1 MKKLLTLA
9 VILAMAAATTSA
21 QVTFTYEGGENCD
34 NWNMNTSPQN
44 VTIDGQIWRANPG
57 PTDGKYSYVILKT
70 SDNSK
75 THIQGYTITLASNS
89 QTDGRLPYTWT
100 LEGSNDK
107 ENWTLIHRQMQANR
121 MAEDFDDPNTSTNN
135 KSYTYYCN
143 TKNNTP
149 YTYFKLTVT
158 GKTRG
163 SWGCF
168 EIASLNLIP
177 SNVGFSGS
185 GNGMDGDTNTKQE
198 GNSFPQTITVTG
210 SASTR
215 ITGFQFTTGN
225 DNADWPGRNPRTIKV
240 EGSSDNTNWTQLL
253 LLENYTGMEDKNYY
267 PYVFDIDGNQSY
279 LYYKFSFSDVTA
291 QWNYFQVSEIAL
303 ITPLEPLQ
311 ISTPA
316 DLTNF
321 ALLVNNGS
329 TSVDAVLTDDIDMSG
344 VTGWWPIGG
353 TDDSNDG
360 NNGNKAYKGTFDGKN
375 HTIDNLVQ
383 DNNGN
388 NNQGLF
394 GVVNGGCVIK
404 NLILGSG
411 CQFKGAK
418 FVGAFVGSS
427 RGSGWVTIQNC
438 GNEGAVTASGNN
450 AAAFIGCVVGGGPA
464 TRITDC
470 YNRGNISGNAESAIL
485 TGWFGGHNSVNVNNF
500 YNTGSITG
508 CGDGNPLYRNNQN
521 FTFNNVYHTS
531 AEQGAT
537 KIEEGWLTSG
547 ELCYKLGESF
557 KQDLSQESYPIPF
570 GTKAVSAGKWFND
583 TDNDVYYNLEDDNYT
598 VYKIDMNESQTAYN
612 VPNNV
617 TVKNFSF
624 SRTYI
629 ADQWIGMCI
638 PVSIMCPT
646 DWDARELNSVNG
658 NGENATMMFSETN
671 TLWAGKP
678 YLIKPNSSVYLTL
691 TLGNAQII
699 SAEEAESQNTQSING
714 INMIG
719 NLHQTNIT
727 TGDFYI
733 NTSSQLKK
741 LTAAS
746 ATLKGFRAYF
756 TVDGSSN
763 VKALSFD
770 FDDDATSIEMV
781 NDQSSMVND
790 QPIYNLAGQR
800 LGKMQKG
807 INIVNGKKILF

>member
-21 QVTFTYEGGENCD
+21 QVTFTYEGGQNCD
-34 NWNMNTSPQN
+34 TWNMNTSPQN

-57 PTDGKYSYVILKT
+57 PNEGKYSYVILKT

-143 TKNNTP
+143 TKNDTP

-225 DNADWPGRNPRTIKV
+225 DNANWTGRNPRTIKV

-267 PYVFDIDGNQSY
+267 PYVFNIDGSQNY

-321 ALLVNNGS
+321 ATLVNNGS
-329 TSVDAVLTDDIDMSG
+329 TSVDAVLTDDIDMTG
-344 VTGWWPIGG
+344 VTGWTPIGK
-353 TDDSNDG
+353 TDDGGDG
-360 NNGNKAYKGTFDGKN
+360 NNGDKAYKGTFNGN
-375 HTIDNLVQ
+375 GHTINNLREDVTTY
-383 DNNGN
+383 

-394 GVVNGGCVIK
+394 GVVNGGCTIK
-404 NLILGSG
+404 NLILGPG
-411 CQFKGAK
+411 CYFYGGNY
-418 FVGAFVGSS
+418 VGAFVGSS
-427 RGSGWVTIQNC
+427 RGSGWVTIENC
-438 GNEGAVTASGNN
+438 GNEASVGSEYDPINLHG
-450 AAAFIGCVVGGGPA
+450 AAFIGVVVQGGPA
-464 TRITDC
+464 TRITNC
-470 YNRGNISGNAESAIL
+470 YNKGTVIGKNGSNSTIL
-485 TGWFGGHNSVNVNNF
+485 TGWFGGHGSVEVNNF
-500 YNTGSITG
+500 YNIGSVQGTD
-508 CGDGNPLYRNNQN
+508 GDNLFYRNSMGI
-521 FTFNNVYHTS
+521 TFNNVYDLNGK
-531 AEQGAT
+531 QGAT
-537 KIEEGWLTSG
+537 QITEAQVKSG
-547 ELCYKLGESF
+547 ELCATLGSPF
-557 KQDLSQESYPIPF
+557 TQDLSGDNHPTF
-570 GTKAVSAGKWFND
+570 GSKTVTADKWFN
-583 TDNDVYYNLEDDNYT
+583 TADNDVYYNFENGSYT
-598 VYKIDMNESQTAYN
+598 VYQLNLDETKNVYTVPGHVTAKN
-612 VPNNV
+612 VN
-617 TVKNFSF
+617 
-624 SRTYI
+624 I
-629 ADQWIGMCI
+629 ARNIPAGQWIGLCLPFDYDI
-638 PVSIMCPT
+638 P
-646 DWDARELNSVNG
+646 DGWDVRKLDHVNG
-658 NGENATMMFSETN
+658 SGESASMVFASASSIE
-671 TLWAGKP
+671 AGKP
-678 YLIKPNSSVYLTL
+678 YIVKPT
-691 TLGNAQII
+691 
-699 SAEEAESQNTQSING
+699 EAV
-714 INMIG
+714 
-719 NLHQTNIT
+719 TNIT
-727 TGDFYI
+727 ATNKAIATESTNVTSGGVTMVGNLCQTSIPQGSFYI

-756 TVDGSSN
+756 TVDN
-763 VKALSFD
+763 IEVKALDFI
-770 FDDDATSIEMV
+770 FDDDATGIEGV
-781 NDQSSMVND
+781 QEV
-790 QPIYNLAGQR
+790 QEAQGAIYNLAGQR
-800 LGKMQKG
+800 INKMQKG
-807 INIVNGKKILF
+807 INIINGKKILK

>member
-1 MKKLLTLA
+1 M
-9 VILAMAAATTSA
+9 LAMAAATTSA
-21 QVTFTYEGGENCD
+21 QVTFTYDDGQNCD
-34 NWNMNTSPQN
+34 NWDMNTSPQN

-57 PTDGKYSYVILKT
+57 EGSYVILKT

-121 MAEDFDDPNTSTNN
+121 MAEDFDDPNTNTND

-143 TKNNTP
+143 TKNDAP

-163 SWGCF
+163 GWGCF
-168 EIASLNLIP
+168 EIASLDLIP

-321 ALLVNNGS
+321 ATLVNNGS

-360 NNGNKAYKGTFDGKN
+360 NNGGKAYKGTFDGNN

-411 CQFKGAK
+411 CHFKGAK
-418 FVGAFVGSS
+418 FVGAFAGSS

-464 TRITDC
+464 TRIIDC
-470 YNRGNISGNAESAIL
+470 YNRGSISGNAESAIL

-500 YNTGSITG
+500 YNTGSISG
-508 CGDGNPLYRNNQN
+508 CGNGNPLYRNNQDI
-521 FTFNNVYHTS
+521 TFSNVYHTS

-583 TDNDVYYNLEDDNYT
+583 TTDDVYYNDESGTIT
-598 VYKIDMNESQTAYN
+598 VYQLNLDDSKTVYN
-612 VPNNV
+612 VPANV
-617 TVKNFSF
+617 TAKNVTMTRTITAGKWNTFCSPVALAKSNFSA
-624 SRTYI
+624 I
-629 ADQWIGMCI
+629 
-638 PVSIMCPT
+638 
-646 DWDARELNSVNG
+646 
-658 NGENATMMFSETN
+658 
-671 TLWAGKP
+671 
-678 YLIKPNSSVYLTL
+678 
-691 TLGNAQII
+691 
-699 SAEEAESQNTQSING
+699 
-714 INMIG
+714 
-719 NLHQTNIT
+719 
-727 TGDFYI
+727 
-733 NTSSQLKK
+733 KK
-741 LTAAS
+741 LTGATSNNGNYSMTFGNEDVEGDYIVAGRPYMVQVTSTTNELTASDVTVAAAS
-746 ATLKGFRAYF
+746 SSTASETFNGLTFTGVYNNGNAPTGSFIISNNKFYLVDSTVALKAFRGYI
-756 TVDGSSN
+756 TVGSGSG
-763 VKALSFD
+763 VKALTFD
-770 FDDDATSIEMV
+770 FDDDATGISDLNV
-781 NDQSSMVND
+781 NDNENFNGA
-790 QPIYNLAGQR
+790 IYNLAGQR
-800 LGKMQKG
+800 INKMQKG
-807 INIVNGKKILF
+807 INIVNGKKILK

>member
-485 TGWFGGHNSVNVNNF
+485 TGWFGGHGSVEVNNF
-500 YNTGSITG
+500 YNTGSVQGTE
-508 CGDGNPLYRNNQN
+508 GDNLFYRNSTGI
-521 FTFNNVYHTS
+521 TFNNVYDITGK
-531 AEQGAT
+531 QGAT
-537 KIEEGWLTSG
+537 QVTNTQVTSG
-547 ELCYKLGESF
+547 ELCYKLNGNSCYDVSWT
-557 KQDLSQESYPIPF
+557 QTLGTDNHPIPF
-570 GTKAVSAGKWFND
+570 ETQGVVNYISDAGYTTQYVHSTDVTIPAGIEAYAGKINGSVISLVAIENAISKEDAVVLKGNEGYYSFVPTTSISKAANNDLKGSDGTKTGGEGIYALAKKGDPAVVGFYPVGNDKNDDPVVIPAGKAYLEI
-583 TDNDVYYNLEDDNYT
+583 TD
-598 VYKIDMNESQTAYN
+598 
-612 VPNNV
+612 
-617 TVKNFSF
+617 
-624 SRTYI
+624 
-629 ADQWIGMCI
+629 
-638 PVSIMCPT
+638 
-646 DWDARELNSVNG
+646 
-658 NGENATMMFSETN
+658 
-671 TLWAGKP
+671 AGAK
-678 YLIKPNSSVYLTL
+678 
-691 TLGNAQII
+691 
-699 SAEEAESQNTQSING
+699 E
-714 INMIG
+714 
-719 NLHQTNIT
+719 
-727 TGDFYI
+727 FY
-733 NTSSQLKK
+733 
-741 LTAAS
+741 
-746 ATLKGFRAYF
+746 
-756 TVDGSSN
+756 D
-763 VKALSFD
+763 FD
-770 FDDDATSIEMV
+770 FEDDATSIR
-781 NDQSSMVND
+781 SMENGRSIMED
-790 QPIYNLAGQR
+790 GAIYNVAGQR
-800 LGKMQKG
+800 INKMQKG
-807 INIVNGKKILF
+807 INIINGKKVLF